1 MTDLRN
7 AEYTLYSAP
16 FSLYSMMARHTVQLG
31 PLTDHTTP
39 PCNIDLSFINH
50 GKNDN
55 LKEEYL
61 KINPKGQIPSLV
73 GNVLKE
79 PLTDSISISLYL
91 AEKHY
96 PALLPTAQ
104 AALIKQ
110 LLERI
115 HQVNGPSINN
125 KKASP
130 EMQKYNPSPAA
141 EMLKRTDIS
150 PEYRKALEF
159 KLRFHDKTNAVAFQP
174 EKVAQSLADLR
185 AILADITEHGKQS
198 GAFGDK
204 VEWIFGAQVGPT
216 VLDSHLLPLLLR
228 MLEVGNVHVV
238 PLELQRWAKDRSNSP
253 SWQMVMHGRP
263 TRYDPS
269 MGPLEDMTDMI
280 DRKSVV

>member
-159 KLRFHDKTNAVAFQP
+159 KLR
-174 EKVAQSLADLR
+174 LY
-185 AILADITEHGKQS
+185 
-198 GAFGDK
+198 
-204 VEWIFGAQVGPT
+204 
-216 VLDSHLLPLLLR
+216 
-228 MLEVGNVHVV
+228 V
-238 PLELQRWAKDRSNSP
+238 P
-253 SWQMVMHGRP
+253 V
-263 TRYDPS
+263 
-269 MGPLEDMTDMI
+269 
-280 DRKSVV
+280 

>member
-1 MTDLRN
+1 MADLRD
-7 AEYTLYSAP
+7 AEYTLYSSP

-39 PCNIDLSFINH
+39 PRNIDLSFINH
-50 GKNDN
+50 GKNNN

-61 KINPKGQIPSLV
+61 RINPKGQVPSLM
-73 GNVLKE
+73 GNVLKQ

-96 PALLPTAQ
+96 PALLPTAH
-104 AALIKQ
+104 AGIIKQ
-110 LLERI
+110 LLEKI
-115 HQVNGPSINN
+115 HQVNGLSINN
-125 KKASP
+125 KKATP

-141 EMLKRTDIS
+141 DILKRTDIS
-150 PEYRKALEF
+150 PEYREALEF

-174 EKVAQSLADLR
+174 EKIAQSLADLR
-185 AILADITEHGKQS
+185 TILAEITDHGKQS

-228 MLEVGNVHVV
+228 MLEVGNADVV
-238 PLELQRWAKDRSNSP
+238 PQELQRWAEDKSNSP

-269 MGPLEDMTDMI
+269 MGPVEDMTDMLTL
-280 DRKSVV
+280 

>member
-1 MTDLRN
+1 MADLRN
-7 AEYTLYSAP
+7 AEYTLYSSP

-39 PCNIDLSFINH
+39 PRNIDLSFINH

-61 KINPKGQIPSLV
+61 GINPKGQIPSLV
-73 GNVLKE
+73 GNALKE

-104 AALIKQ
+104 AAIIKQ

-185 AILADITEHGKQS
+185 AILAEITDHGKQS

-228 MLEVGNVHVV
+228 MLEVGNAHVV
-238 PLELQRWAKDRSNSP
+238 PPELQRWAKDRSNSP

-269 MGPLEDMTDMI
+269 MGPLEDMTDMLTL
-280 DRKSVV
+280 